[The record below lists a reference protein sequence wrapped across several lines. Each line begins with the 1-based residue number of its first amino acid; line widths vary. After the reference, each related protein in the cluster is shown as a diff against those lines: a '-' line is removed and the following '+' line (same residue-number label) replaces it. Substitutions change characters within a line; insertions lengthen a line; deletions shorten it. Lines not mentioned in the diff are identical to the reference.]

1 MNTKRIALA
10 AALAAAGLL
19 AVAEPPAAP
28 AGRPPGA
35 GASGPRHPGGVA
47 PGGQYR
53 PAHPGGYRPGHGSGS
68 HHHGFHGYGSSSY
81 WGWGVG
87 IGVGIPLALGW
98 YDPYWWGSPYYY
110 PSYSWGPAH
119 GLAYGG
125 YGYACA
131 PFGDC
136 GREYAARNEP
146 APPTTEVPP
155 PVPGED
161 GGPTQRPLHL
171 NYCDSA
177 GAWFPH
183 VRSCPGGWRL
193 VLPEYRGTA
202 P

>member
-1 MNTKRIALA
+1 
-10 AALAAAGLL
+10 
-19 AVAEPPAAP
+19 
-28 AGRPPGA
+28 
-35 GASGPRHPGGVA
+35 
-47 PGGQYR
+47 
-53 PAHPGGYRPGHGSGS
+53 
-68 HHHGFHGYGSSSY
+68 
-81 WGWGVG
+81 VG
-87 IGVGIPLALGW
+87 IGVGIPLALGL
-98 YDPYWWGSPYYY
+98 YDPYWWGFPYFY
-110 PSYSWGPAH
+110 PSYSWGPAP

-125 YGYACA
+125 FRYACG

-146 APPTTEVPP
+146 TPPTTELPP
-155 PVPGED
+155 PAPGED